1 MKEII
6 KEFRESHQTKLQS
19 GRNELLTLNSIML
32 LFALSFVFLMILNNR
47 KMSELRMHHERI
59 ISELHM
65 DIEKAKDIRRDTEA
79 IQALLEKLQNQ
90 TDVDAIPG
98 SIAAIRE
105 LLENLRNRI
114 NTTRESVEQ
123 VGGKPGTK
131 PPQR

>member
-1 MKEII
+1 
-6 KEFRESHQTKLQS
+6 
-19 GRNELLTLNSIML
+19 
-32 LFALSFVFLMILNNR
+32 
-47 KMSELRMHHERI
+47 
-59 ISELHM
+59 M